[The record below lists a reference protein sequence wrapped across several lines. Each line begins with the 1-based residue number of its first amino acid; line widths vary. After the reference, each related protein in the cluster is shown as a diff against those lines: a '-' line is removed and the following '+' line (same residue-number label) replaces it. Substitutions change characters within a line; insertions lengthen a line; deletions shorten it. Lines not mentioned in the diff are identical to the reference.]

1 MQITRL
7 KRVGDEWVQVVEDMT
22 PEEILEYQK
31 SLVPES
37 ITPRQIRL
45 AMIQFG
51 INLWQIDTTIQAM
64 NEPQKSVVNVLRE
77 YSLSF
82 EIRENSIQEDE
93 IYYTGFLQQE
103 SISIFNKYI
112 ELIQERQN
120 QISEFLNF
128 VKGIAWSKI
137 PWGY

>member
-51 INLWQIDTTIQAM
+51 INL
-64 NEPQKSVVNVLRE
+64 
-77 YSLSF
+77 
-82 EIRENSIQEDE
+82 
-93 IYYTGFLQQE
+93 
-103 SISIFNKYI
+103 
-112 ELIQERQN
+112 
-120 QISEFLNF
+120 
-128 VKGIAWSKI
+128 
-137 PWGY
+137 